1 MSMAK
6 ITDAMPRICLCID
19 NLDRFG
25 HPYVVVTPMLRE
37 DATTPHPLNL
47 SDDRWSASREV
58 GGSRWADAC
67 VEWHA
72 RGAGYAG
79 PAAYSGLSWR
89 SYRIEPWR
97 LKAMTEAATAY
108 QRALAKVGGDDDPGD
123 VLTALYEATGARHV
137 VVRAET
143 AARARWLKD
152 DQWHWTDLGDGKR
165 ILRARVAK
173 LAVPAAA

>member
-1 MSMAK
+1 MAK

-25 HPYVVVTPMLRE
+25 HPY
-37 DATTPHPLNL
+37 
-47 SDDRWSASREV
+47 
-58 GGSRWADAC
+58 
-67 VEWHA
+67 
-72 RGAGYAG
+72 
-79 PAAYSGLSWR
+79 
-89 SYRIEPWR
+89 
-97 LKAMTEAATAY
+97 
-108 QRALAKVGGDDDPGD
+108 
-123 VLTALYEATGARHV
+123 V